1 MEYIENS
8 VAPAACIECDAKDCY
23 ECDHAGERW
32 QLTELS
38 KLLLK
43 RKAKENAIKRLQQ
56 EIMQLDREI
65 KTIKWSRQDL
75 CAKLFAGSG

>member
-43 RKAKENAIKRLQQ
+43 RKAKENAIKR
-56 EIMQLDREI
+56 
-65 KTIKWSRQDL
+65 
-75 CAKLFAGSG
+75 

>member
-65 KTIKWSRQDL
+65 KTIKS
-75 CAKLFAGSG
+75 K